1 MEQVQLIRGQG
12 DDKVKK
18 QISSALLAA
27 TLVVSGGLH
36 TPSAEAAKPI
46 QITVNGVP
54 LVTDQAPVMS
64 GSRTMVPLR
73 GVFEALDAK
82 VLWKQSNKTVTAVKG
97 TTTVVLPVGSTRAT
111 INDKLTAMDVP
122 AKVIKGRV
130 MVPLR
135 FVTEAMGSKVGWN
148 KATQTVSITTSKA
161 ATIPPVTTTPST
173 GAVSPVSY
181 VNASVIGQQG
191 NGSDLQVAFPG
202 SASASAVSQ
211 YRILVVKSSNMNT
224 FNLASA
230 QNVPAANY
238 QVVPKGSSNYTIT
251 LLPQSRDTDGA
262 LIQKNVSY
270 RVYVLAVGN
279 PGYTSTLTMAQ
290 TVINLGSTVS
300 ASATPGEVKA
310 SDVADNGDG
319 RDLSVSFN
327 KVSDESKVSSYRI
340 FVVPSNNASSFST
353 SEAGKVNSD
362 NYTSV
367 TKDGSNHTVRLK
379 SSTRDTSGKVLTE
392 GVSYTVF
399 VTAVNSGGDTLGLS
413 AASNSL
419 TLGKAVD
426 APSITKVT
434 DVGNNGDARD
444 LQVSFDK
451 IANESR
457 ISGYRVFVVRSTN
470 SGDFDLEKASA
481 LNSSR
486 YMDVSKTGSDREVTL
501 SSSLKDNNGD
511 NIKNDVSYR
520 VFVMS
525 RGTGS
530 YSNSLS
536 SASSTITLTSNSKT
550 VGSTNGVSV
559 SDVSDYGDGRDLQVS
574 FNKSG
579 DENLVSQY
587 RVLVVKSGDSSN
599 FTQTKAQK
607 VSSSNYTSVSKN
619 GSNRVIVLSSGARD
633 VDGDLVKNGVAYR
646 VFVLS
651 VGSGDASDTYSLSS
665 ASSTITLG
673 GSTAAAVVNGL
684 AISNSGANSNPSD
697 VTVSFTPANDT
708 GISEYRIIVVRN
720 DQSSGFNLSTANS
733 VSSANYTRIAKT
745 ASKVTQALPAGT
757 KDYNGNAIDKNVSY
771 RVFVLTVADG
781 SVRSVNALSGAS
793 NDFVI
798 ANKTVAAPTN
808 VTATADNNA
817 GAIRVNFNRPSDSSA
832 IGSYAVML
840 VPAASADS
848 FTLADANRVNSSRYQ
863 TVTGSTY
870 SEWAFSTS
878 NVDVNGASIRPGVA
892 YKAFVLSVANGR
904 DATVNALSV
913 ASREAQM
920 NIQ

>member
-82 VLWKQSNKTVTAVKG
+82 VLWKQSTKTVTAVKG

-122 AKVIKGRV
+122 AKMIKGRV

-148 KATQTVSITTSKA
+148 KATQTVSITTSKG
-161 ATIPPVTTTPST
+161 TTPITTTPST
-173 GAVSPVSY
+173 GSVSPVAY

-211 YRILVVKSSNMNT
+211 YRILVVKSGNINS

-238 QVVPKGSSNYTIT
+238 QIVPKGSSNYTIT

-279 PGYTSTLTMAQ
+279 PGYTSALTMAQ
-290 TVINLGSTVS
+290 TITNLGSTVS

-310 SDVADNGDG
+310 SDVADNADG

-327 KVSDESKVSSYRI
+327 KVSDESKVSAYRI
-340 FVVPSNNASSFST
+340 FVVPSSNASSFNL

-367 TKDGSNHTVRLK
+367 TKDGSNHTLRLK
-379 SSTRDTSGKVLTE
+379 SSTRDTTGKIIAE
-392 GVSYTVF
+392 GISYTVF
-399 VTAVNSGGDTLGLS
+399 VTAVSSGGDTLGLS

-451 IANESR
+451 ISNESR

-470 SGDFDLEKASA
+470 SDDFDLEKASA

-536 SASSTITLTSNSKT
+536 SASSTITLTSSSKT

-587 RVLVVKSGDSSN
+587 RILVVKSGDSSN

-619 GSNRVIVLSSGARD
+619 GSNRVIVLASGARD

-673 GSTAAAVVNGL
+673 GSTAASVVNSL
-684 AISNSGANSNPSD
+684 TTSNSSANSNPSD
-697 VTVSFTPANDT
+697 ITVSFTPANDT
-708 GISEYRIIVVRN
+708 GISEYRMIVVRN
-720 DQSSGFNLSTANS
+720 DQSSGFTLSAANS
-733 VSSANYTRIAKT
+733 VSSANYTRVAKT
-745 ASKVTQALPAGT
+745 ASKVTQALPAGA

-781 SVRSVNALSGAS
+781 SVRSVNALSSAS

-798 ANKTVAAPTN
+798 TNKNVAAPTN

-832 IGSYAVML
+832 IGSYAIML
-840 VPAASADS
+840 VPSANADS
-848 FTLADANRVNSSRYQ
+848 FTLADANRLSGSRSQ

-878 NVDVNGASIRPGVA
+878 NVDVNGASIRQGVA

-904 DATVNALSV
+904 DATVNALST
-913 ASREAQM
+913 ASREAQL

>member
-1 MEQVQLIRGQG
+1 M
-12 DDKVKK
+12 KK

-27 TLVVSGGLH
+27 ALVVSGGVH
-36 TPSAEAAKPI
+36 TPSADAAAPI
-46 QITVNGVP
+46 KITVNGVP

-73 GVFEALDAK
+73 GVFEALNAK
-82 VLWKQSNKTVTAVKG
+82 VLWKQSTKTVTAVKG
-97 TTTVVLPVGSTRAT
+97 ATTVVLPVGSTRAT

-148 KATQTVSITTSKA
+148 KATQTVSITTNTPTK
-161 ATIPPVTTTPST
+161 TTPVTPAPST
-173 GAVSPVSY
+173 GSVSPVSY

-191 NGSDLQVAFPG
+191 NGSDLQIAFPA
-202 SASASAVSQ
+202 SASVSAVSQ
-211 YRILVVKSSNMNT
+211 YRILVVKSTNMNS
-224 FNLASA
+224 FSLASA
-230 QNVPAANY
+230 QAVPAANY

-262 LIQKNVSY
+262 LIQKNVGY

-279 PGYTSTLTMAQ
+279 PGYTSALTMAQ
-290 TVINLGSTVS
+290 TVTNLGSTVS
-300 ASATPGEVKA
+300 ASATPGDVKA

-319 RDLSVSFN
+319 RDLSVSFS

-340 FVVPSNNASSFST
+340 FVVPSSSASSFNV

-367 TKDGSNHTVRLK
+367 SKDGSNHTVRLK
-379 SSTRDTSGKVLTE
+379 STARDTNGKLLTE

-399 VTAVNSGGDTLGLS
+399 VTAVSSSGDTLGLS
-413 AASNSL
+413 AASGSL
-419 TLGKAVD
+419 TLGKGVD
-426 APSITKVT
+426 APSITKVS

-481 LNSSR
+481 LNSNR

-501 SSSLKDNNGD
+501 SASLKDNNGD

-536 SASSTITLTSNSKT
+536 SASSTITLSSSSKT
-550 VGSTNGVSV
+550 VGSTNGVSA

-574 FNKSG
+574 FNKAG

-587 RVLVVKSGDSSN
+587 RILVVKAGDSSN
-599 FTQTKAQK
+599 FTLTKAQK

-619 GSNRVIVLSSGARD
+619 GSNRTAVLSSGSRD
-633 VDGDLVKNGVAYR
+633 VDGDLIKNGVGYR

-651 VGSGDASDTYSLSS
+651 VGSGDASDSYSLSS

-673 GSTAAAVVNGL
+673 GSTAASVVNNVTT
-684 AISNSGANSNPSD
+684 SNSGANSNPSD

-708 GISEYRIIVVRN
+708 GISEYRMIVVRN

-733 VSSANYTRIAKT
+733 VSSSNYTRIAKT
-745 ASKVTQALPAGT
+745 ASKVTQALPVGT

-781 SVRSVNALSGAS
+781 SVRSANALSGAS
-793 NDFVI
+793 NEFVI
-798 ANKTVAAPTN
+798 ANKTVTAPTN
-808 VTATADNNA
+808 VNAAADNNA
-817 GAIRVNFNRPSDSSA
+817 GAIRVTFTRPSDSSA
-832 IGSYAVML
+832 IGSYSIML
-840 VPAASADS
+840 VPSANADS
-848 FTLADANRVNSSRYQ
+848 FTLADANRLSGSRYQ

-870 SEWAFSTS
+870 SEWAFSTA

-904 DATVNALSV
+904 DATVNALSA
-913 ASREAQM
+913 ASREAQL